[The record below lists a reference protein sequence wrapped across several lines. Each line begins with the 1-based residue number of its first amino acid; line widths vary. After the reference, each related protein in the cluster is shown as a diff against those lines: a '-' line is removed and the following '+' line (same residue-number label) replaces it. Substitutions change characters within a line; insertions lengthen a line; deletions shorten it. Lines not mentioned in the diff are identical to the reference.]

1 ASSMYA
7 STNCPSGLTPHNFR
21 QIPFIAFNRKDDL
34 QTEFV
39 GRACGLRRVSLSQR
53 FVPSSEGQVRAVLAG
68 WGASVLP
75 ELQVRGLLG
84 SGELVNLAPKTTL
97 PVNLYWHCWNL
108 DSVVIDRLTEAL
120 ATAAGAALKTTRS

>member
-1 ASSMYA
+1 
-7 STNCPSGLTPHNFR
+7 LTTHNFR

-39 GRACGLRRVSLSQR
+39 GKACGLRRVALSQR

-68 WGASVLP
+68 WGVSVLP
-75 ELQVRGLLG
+75 ALQVESLLA
-84 SGELVNLAPKTTL
+84 SGELVNLAPQVTL

-108 DSVVIDRLTEAL
+108 DSVVIDRLTAAL
-120 ATAAGAALKTTRS
+120 SSAAAAALKTGRA